1 MFITLLFLIISNFK
15 MKTKKPVHPKLYI
28 DKVEKNNII
37 ELKYVQNSYNS
48 SGKRIIE
55 SQIINDYKDINLI
68 EENLKQL
75 EILKNYIKIQ
85 KRVLEK
91 HQKSRN
97 YDAIKILKQSILHM
111 QEFED
116 EINSWFEKNREI
128 I

>member
-1 MFITLLFLIISNFK
+1 

-55 SQIINDYKDINLI
+55 IQIINDYKDINLI

-91 HQKSRN
+91 RQKAGN
-97 YDAIKILKQSILHM
+97 YDAANIVESSISNM
-111 QEFED
+111 NEFKNDFE
-116 EINSWFEKNREI
+116 NWFLSMKVKV
-128 I
+128 